1 MNGNRI
7 FLGLLFSACLLQ
19 TAFAAT
25 KPAVRP
31 RSAAL
36 QCVDRKIELKA
47 GCYKEDGYPG
57 LSCTSQRLSISDS
70 ASGREVGG
78 QSYKPAPLQTGDAY
92 PIVAEKVSEVICA
105 ETPAKQKVIVVKI
118 SSGGNCAQ
126 CEWADV
132 YSWDGAFIGSD
143 RDKKKNPVAGDAV
156 KTAFDQ
162 KAKKLGM
169 GDLSSVYFGNE
180 PAQEEYSPFGLSCR
194 DVAHD
199 TERPKKVSA
208 SLDKRYAALWGKDWI
223 KRPTPPQTIDPKAM
237 EEIAAIAGCAAM
249 MDQESCTAFYD
260 PEFGGEVSIFSDMST
275 KVPLR
280 RQFNAAI
287 AALPD
292 DQPRKAAQY
301 CLKLVGKK

>member
-1 MNGNRI
+1 MNRNHI
-7 FLGLLFSACLLQ
+7 FLGLLFSVCLVQ
-19 TAFAAT
+19 AASAGT
-25 KPAVRP
+25 KPALRP

-36 QCVDRKIELKA
+36 QCVDRKIDLKA
-47 GCYKEDGYPG
+47 SCYEESGYPG
-57 LSCTSQRLSISDS
+57 LSCTSQRLSIIDS
-70 ASGREVGG
+70 ASGREIGG
-78 QSYKPAPLQTGDAY
+78 QSYKPAPLQAGDAY
-92 PIVAEKVSEVICA
+92 PIVAEKVSDVICA
-105 ETPAKQKVIVVKI
+105 ETQAKQKVVVAKV
-118 SSGGNCAQ
+118 SNGGNCAQ

-132 YSWDGAFIGSD
+132 YAWDGTLIGSD
-143 RDKKKNPVAGDAV
+143 RDKNKKTEVGEAV
-156 KTAFDQ
+156 KAAFDK
-162 KAKKLGM
+162 KARKLGQ
-169 GDLSSVYFGNE
+169 GDLSGVYFASE
-180 PAQEEYSPFGLSCR
+180 AVAEEYSPFGLSC
-194 DVAHD
+194 VAVGHAG
-199 TERPKKVSA
+199 EREAKVSA

-249 MDQESCTAFYD
+249 MDQDSCSSFYD

-292 DQPRKAAQY
+292 ERPRKAAQY